1 MRDLF
6 SHCTC
11 VRMYVHKYVL
21 VTLRN
26 VNLRSCS
33 ECQVAL
39 TPRQDI
45 GYIHYMMASGRFLAT
60 EKGEDSAACPS
71 NIHILRSQ
79 VHKQILNVADSW
91 QLWEKKA
98 KKSAHTVETK
108 RATEERERVFRS
120 GNEAEG
126 INSYSIWIY
135 PRSGNFRCKNIFVV
149 CINHENKK
157 PEIYY

>member
-1 MRDLF
+1 MI

-11 VRMYVHKYVL
+11 VRIYVHKYVL

-33 ECQVAL
+33 ECQVVL

-45 GYIHYMMASGRFLAT
+45 GCIHYMMASGQRFLVT
-60 EKGEDSAACPS
+60 EKGEDSTACPS

-91 QLWEKKA
+91 QL
-98 KKSAHTVETK
+98 
-108 RATEERERVFRS
+108 
-120 GNEAEG
+120 
-126 INSYSIWIY
+126 
-135 PRSGNFRCKNIFVV
+135 
-149 CINHENKK
+149 
-157 PEIYY
+157 